1 MTPQDTG
8 LPFNPFATNAVGDPR
23 REAHLPDVRA
33 VNEKVSSHLVN
44 LLHQIGRTPVM
55 AALVL
60 GEAGFGKT
68 HLIRR
73 LISEQ
78 DRNFVFAYVHPMKDH
93 HRMYSTL
100 LATVTKALTGPVSGY
115 PEAAGVTHFHLMA
128 AQIIK
133 TAFEDY
139 VKGRRPGQA
148 VTRLLA
154 EAAGNPLILLKL
166 PDVTGQWAGLLDET
180 EEFITRRQLLDNRIS
195 HLTLR
200 SILYLVDKPKSTAG
214 RMWLSGEIPDD
225 NHCRILGLTIRDGDL
240 TAEAQEARAG
250 EILKTISRLLA
261 WYRPLILCF
270 DQLENLD
277 TDKLVKGFG
286 LLINDLVNQTENIL
300 PVGFVRPDTWNNVF
314 TAWLDRA
321 PLERLKSNVYVL
333 QGCNLDQALDIV
345 RRRLDWAFQGARPA
359 GADDFYPLERQALEE
374 AIGHRSLSP
383 REVITIANRLMIS
396 ARPVIQTPTFQPA
409 DPLEV
414 LRSSFQAEKDQLLAA
429 GLTDPLPKE
438 PVVAGLKLYFSLQD
452 AGAIYLVEE
461 PTDLGPVDLRIK
473 FIVPGHPGDQY
484 ADFLVETAVNW
495 RPIQASFKMLTNRL
509 REGITDHAFSIRD
522 ARHPIPPKPGTMSKT
537 VEALKVYKNLGGHTV
552 YLDPEALAELMAL
565 VYTADKIGSQDLT
578 SSVGPAGQREPLD
591 QGVLTRF
598 VKEDFR
604 GRFLVELENY
614 LWPEN
619 HVPDEEPDTV
629 GVKNVLTLPAC
640 GT

>member
-1 MTPQDTG
+1 MKSQDTG
-8 LPFNPFATNAVGDPR
+8 LPFNPFATNAIGDPR
-23 REAHLPDVRA
+23 REVHLPDVRA
-33 VNEKVSSHLVN
+33 INEKVSSPLVN

-73 LISEQ
+73 LISEE

-100 LATVTKALTGPVSGY
+100 LAAVTRALAGPVSGY
-115 PEAAGVTHFHLMA
+115 PEPGPTHFHLMA

-133 TAFEDY
+133 AAFDDY
-139 VKGRRPGQA
+139 IKGRRPGKA

-166 PDVTGQWAGLLDET
+166 PGVTGQWAGLLAET
-180 EEFITRRQLLDNRIS
+180 EEFISRRQLLDNRIS

-200 SILYLVDKPKSTAG
+200 SILYLVDRPKRAAG

-225 NHCRILGLTIRDGDL
+225 DHCRILGLTIRDGDL
-240 TAEAQEARAG
+240 TSEAQEARAG
-250 EILKTISRLLA
+250 EILKTIGRLLA
-261 WYRPLILCF
+261 WHQPLILCF

-277 TDKLVKGFG
+277 TEKLVKGFG

-314 TAWLDRA
+314 TALLDRA

-333 QGCNLDQALDIV
+333 QGCNPDQARDIV
-345 RRRLDWAFQGARPA
+345 RSRLDWAFQGARPA
-359 GADDFYPLERQALEE
+359 GADDFYPLDRQALEE

-383 REVITIANRLMIS
+383 REVITIANRLMTS
-396 ARPVIQTPTFQPA
+396 SRPVIQTPAFEPA

-414 LRSSFQAEKDQLLAA
+414 VRSSFRAEKEQLLAA
-429 GLTDPLPKE
+429 GWTDPLPKE

-461 PTDLGPVDLRIK
+461 PAERGPVDLRIK
-473 FIVPGHPGDQY
+473 FSVPGHPGEQY
-484 ADFLVETAVNW
+484 ADFLVETAANW

-509 REGITDHAFSIRD
+509 QQGITDHAFFIRD
-522 ARHPIPPKPGTMSKT
+522 ARHPIPPKPGTMPKT

-552 YLDPEALAELMAL
+552 YLEPEAPAELMAL

-578 SSVGPAGQREPLD
+578 CPTGPAGRREPLD
-591 QGVLTRF
+591 QAVLNRF
-598 VKEDFR
+598 IKEHFR
-604 GRFLVELENY
+604 CRFLVELENY
-614 LWPEN
+614 LRPEN
-619 HVPDEEPDTV
+619 HVIDEDP
-629 GVKNVLTLPAC
+629 KL
-640 GT
+640 